1 MSSLTTD
8 LNLLLI
14 CRSQLAGRSE
24 LLRSTSRE
32 EGGGAVINV
41 ASLPAVGEVIADV
54 SDGAASAGQIL
65 CSL

>member
-24 LLRSTSRE
+24 LLRSTRE